1 VARSGL
7 KSGAQGLPGFTLGG
21 SPQANGPEG
30 ATRYGDNRL
39 GTFEPDRVR
48 VSGPFRAKLYF
59 RLTQGKP
66 RVNPGLSYFGHFG
79 PRIGNVQTPPR
90 TSCQATIAP
99 SLRDESPAHRSASH
113 YPSANG
119 GEPGG
124 ESCSRFGNSLILA
137 PCCLSTNIR
146 FRDRA

>member
-79 PRIGNVQTPPR
+79 PRIGKSKLRVASWNVKALYSEPG
-90 TSCQATIAP
+90 
-99 SLRDESPAHRSASH
+99 LRSADFFNSETIGRT
-113 YPSANG
+113 N
-119 GEPGG
+119 
-124 ESCSRFGNSLILA
+124 CSNRGK
-137 PCCLSTNIR
+137 
-146 FRDRA
+146 